1 MTKSEK
7 ALLDKILELHKPG
20 ESAEELLAKIKEWAE
35 DSLPIED
42 PPDDEIQ
49 DLEEHGCSTN
59 CVGCSLCTFKSQY
72 DNSDCQRFVCDMED
86 VGLEVE
92 HYHGRSFWEGPAVRV
107 DNIQDA
113 VSRTKVKCQW
123 DNMGL
128 GYIVYPKQSGKKLKE
143 D

>member
-1 MTKSEK
+1 MTKNEK
-7 ALLDKILELHKPG
+7 ALLDKILEMHKPG

-42 PPDDEIQ
+42 PIEYPLDDDMEF
-49 DLEEHGCSTN
+49 
-59 CVGCSLCTFKSQY
+59 CTGDCAPCGIASQY
-72 DNSDCQRFVCDMED
+72 DNDDCNTFCCDMAQAD
-86 VGLEVE
+86 LGVE
-92 HYHGRSFWEGPAVRV
+92 HYHGRFFWEGPAVRV

-113 VSRTKVKCQW
+113 VSKTKIQCQW